1 MPLRRRNPFSI
12 PDDTSDDELGILDE
26 QEQDELI
33 HNLRTRANATN
44 SQYIIAARLLLFLS
58 AVLHLLN
65 ALTQNSQN
73 QTFLV
78 LLTLLIHLNLS
89 LYLLPSRVRK
99 YGIDIQLP
107 SPLSFSLTYALS
119 AVAPTLCLFIG
130 HTWKTML
137 WWCIAPAMVYAV
149 QVVKMSI
156 YEANESISTLE
167 GLKYRA
173 PGA

>member
-1 MPLRRRNPFSI
+1 MQRIVNTLLQRGSYFSFRLSCEDKYI
-12 PDDTSDDELGILDE
+12 VVCVI
-26 QEQDELI
+26 
-33 HNLRTRANATN
+33 AN
-44 SQYIIAARLLLFLS
+44 FDLS
-58 AVLHLLN
+58 SHLLN